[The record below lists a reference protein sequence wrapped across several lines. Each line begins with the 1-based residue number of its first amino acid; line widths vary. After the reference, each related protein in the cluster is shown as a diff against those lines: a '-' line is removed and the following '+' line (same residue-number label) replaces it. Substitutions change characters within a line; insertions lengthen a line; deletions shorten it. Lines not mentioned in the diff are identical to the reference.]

1 MTLESLTYSSDQSV
15 GSSIMSNDYV
25 YALNKHYLYPEC
37 EDVLN
42 EIGDR
47 REMILLQWQP
57 TGLQNLQCIVLQ
69 SH

>member
-1 MTLESLTYSSDQSV
+1 
-15 GSSIMSNDYV
+15 MSNDYV